1 MGKKIR
7 YQLRFEKLSSGK
19 VREDRLFNQQQRLD
33 AFAGRPVV
41 KKVQYVAIDRGEKTR
56 ELNTLVYF
64 AGGGLSLL
72 HVLLL
77 KLEDS
82 HTHTHKHTNT
92 HAHTHTLTHAH
103 TRSHTL
109 AHTGGQPYQPVRP
122 LCCFPSATPLTC
134 AETPVKKPLC
144 YSRCARRRACRIS
157 PATSPRDTRRRR
169 SSAHVSMLHLARD
182 VQRLRCC
189 ARREMLSGLGVIQ
202 VR

>member
-1 MGKKIR
+1 M
-7 YQLRFEKLSSGK
+7 LSLQGLSARPRPRC
-19 VREDRLFNQQQRLD
+19 VP
-33 AFAGRPVV
+33 AFARVCMACEYTWLVCACVRPISHVT
-41 KKVQYVAIDRGEKTR
+41 QTR
-56 ELNTLVYF
+56 AHLQAHRHTHRR
-64 AGGGLSLL
+64 ARARA
-72 HVLLL
+72 
-77 KLEDS
+77 

-134 AETPVKKPLC
+134 DEAPVEKPLC